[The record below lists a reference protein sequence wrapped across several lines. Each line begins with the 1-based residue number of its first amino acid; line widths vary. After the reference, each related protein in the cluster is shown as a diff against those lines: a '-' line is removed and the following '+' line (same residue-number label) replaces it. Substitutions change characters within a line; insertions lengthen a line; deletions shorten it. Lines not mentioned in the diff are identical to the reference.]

1 MFLCI
6 RREDYHYIRNMALT
20 SSQFNPQSVH
30 IQQPLGT
37 IGGVVLEHQLTPF
50 PPDLML
56 LQMLHCYP
64 FQKLVMETVI
74 ILKKNPARQ
83 IPISYPSPTIPGNH
97 QDDQQEIVRVCI
109 TTNPLSTAVNL
120 SIPNV
125 LYKPSWDIS
134 HPYQESLHLTY
145 TLT

>member
-1 MFLCI
+1 
-6 RREDYHYIRNMALT
+6 
-20 SSQFNPQSVH
+20 
-30 IQQPLGT
+30 
-37 IGGVVLEHQLTPF
+37 
-50 PPDLML
+50 
-56 LQMLHCYP
+56 
-64 FQKLVMETVI
+64 METVI

-97 QDDQQEIVRVCI
+97 QDDQQEIIRVCI

-134 HPYQESLHLTY
+134 HPYQESLYLTY